1 MKKLTSILF
10 YTLLFSVIL
19 VGSASAATTT
29 SDGPFDKVMG
39 KLANVFTNVR
49 SIVFILGGFGL
60 IALAVGAIFGKIQWK
75 DAAGLGLGLL
85 VVAIAA
91 CIVEYATGHGTGT
104 YKTEL
109 GDTL

>member
-10 YTLLFSVIL
+10 YTLLFTVVL
-19 VGSASAATTT
+19 VGAASAQTV
-29 SDGPFDKVMG
+29 DGPFEKVTD

-60 IALAVGAIFGKIQWK
+60 IALAVAAIFGKIQWK
-75 DAAGLGLGLL
+75 IAAGLGLGLL

-91 CIVEYATGHGTGT
+91 SIVEYATGQGTGS
-104 YKTEL
+104 YQTEL